1 MVTEQNYKQN
11 DVVGTT
17 FKRVYQI
24 TINNPM
30 DNTPSLVMQEQDV
43 YNLADNKNIFQS
55 CGSLYTTLDKENELH
70 LAIYSK
76 LNELYVLLREARD
89 NA

>member
-1 MVTEQNYKQN
+1 MSEQNYKQDN
-11 DVVGTT
+11 IAGTT
-17 FKRVYQI
+17 FKRISQI

-43 YNLADNKNIFQS
+43 YTLENGKNIFQQ
-55 CGSLYTTLDKENELH
+55 CGTLYTTLDTNNELH
-70 LAIYSK
+70 LAIYQK

>member
-1 MVTEQNYKQN
+1 MAEQNYKQS
-11 DVVGTT
+11 DIAGTT

-43 YNLADNKNIFQS
+43 YTLENGKNIFQP
-55 CGSLYTTLDKENELH
+55 CGTLYTALDTTNELH
-70 LAIYSK
+70 LAIYAK

-89 NA
+89 NG